1 MENTH
6 TLASMFEANKQALE
20 NKLIGLT
27 LPKDANQIQKVVS
40 EYLNS
45 MFENNGEYRQN
56 LTQAENYIIND
67 VIDLLNVQHEIINEL
82 VCKNHPTHTS
92 VDVKENNKKSNK
104 GLYTLLGSG
113 VGGSLGVVTG
123 NCIGGSVGTI
133 IGTWGAVFGAIAG
146 AAIVIY
152 CSTLTSS
159 NNGKTVT
166 VKKEIP
172 QTSIQTEVFLDIIKK
187 ICERV
192 DKLIGTFRNQIKR
205 VENAYRKEEKP
216 SLIKDYPSLSE
227 RLEELF
233 QIANS
238 EEKTNNDELLSQID
252 LVKRSLK
259 NYGVIFEDGK
269 LSNK

>member
-1 MENTH
+1 M
-6 TLASMFEANKQALE
+6 
-20 NKLIGLT
+20 
-27 LPKDANQIQKVVS
+27 
-40 EYLNS
+40 
-45 MFENNGEYRQN
+45 
-56 LTQAENYIIND
+56 
-67 VIDLLNVQHEIINEL
+67 
-82 VCKNHPTHTS
+82 
-92 VDVKENNKKSNK
+92 
-104 GLYTLLGSG
+104 
-113 VGGSLGVVTG
+113 
-123 NCIGGSVGTI
+123 
-133 IGTWGAVFGAIAG
+133 
-146 AAIVIY
+146 
-152 CSTLTSS
+152 
-159 NNGKTVT
+159 
-166 VKKEIP
+166 
-172 QTSIQTEVFLDIIKK
+172 FLDIIKK

>member
-20 NKLIGLT
+20 NKLISLS
-27 LPKDANQIQKVVS
+27 LPKDANQIQKVVT
-40 EYLNS
+40 EYLDS
-45 MFENNGEYRQN
+45 LFENDGEYRQH

-67 VIDLLNVQHEIINEL
+67 VVDLLNVQHEIIYEL

-92 VDVKENNKKSNK
+92 VDFKKKNKKSNK

-123 NCIGGSVGTI
+123 NCVGGSVGTI

-152 CSTLTSS
+152 CSTLTPS

-166 VKKEIP
+166 VKREIP
-172 QTSIQTEVFLDIIKK
+172 QTSIKTEVFLDIIKK

-192 DKLIGTFRNQIKR
+192 DRLIGTFRNQIKR
-205 VENAYRKEEKP
+205 VENAYKKEEKP
-216 SLIKDYPSLSE
+216 SLMRDYPSLTD

-233 QIANS
+233 QLAQS
-238 EEKTNNDELLSQID
+238 EENNYEELLSQID
-252 LVKRSLK
+252 LVQRSLK
-259 NYGVIFEDGK
+259 NYGVIYEDGK
-269 LSNK
+269 LKNK

>member
-20 NKLIGLT
+20 NKLISLS
-27 LPKDANQIQKVVS
+27 LPKDANQIQKVVT

-45 MFENNGEYRQN
+45 LFENDGEYRQH

-67 VIDLLNVQHEIINEL
+67 VVDLLNVQHEIINEL

-92 VDVKENNKKSNK
+92 VDFKKKNKKSNK

-166 VKKEIP
+166 VKREIP
-172 QTSIQTEVFLDIIKK
+172 QTSIKTEVFLDIIKK

-192 DKLIGTFRNQIKR
+192 DRLIGTFRNQIKR
-205 VENAYRKEEKP
+205 VENAYKKEEKP
-216 SLIKDYPSLSE
+216 SLMRDYPSLTD

-233 QIANS
+233 QLAQS
-238 EEKTNNDELLSQID
+238 EENNNEELLSQID
-252 LVKRSLK
+252 LVQRSLK
-259 NYGVIFEDGK
+259 NYGVIYEDGK
-269 LSNK
+269 LKNK

>member
-20 NKLIGLT
+20 NKLISLS
-27 LPKDANQIQKVVS
+27 LPKDANQIQKVVT
-40 EYLNS
+40 EYLDS
-45 MFENNGEYRQN
+45 LFENDGEYRQH

-67 VIDLLNVQHEIINEL
+67 VVDLLNVQHEIINEL

-92 VDVKENNKKSNK
+92 VDFKKKNKKSNK

-123 NCIGGSVGTI
+123 NCVGGSVGTI

-152 CSTLTSS
+152 CSTLTPS

-166 VKKEIP
+166 VKREIP
-172 QTSIQTEVFLDIIKK
+172 QTSIKTEVFLDIIKK

-192 DKLIGTFRNQIKR
+192 DRLIGTFRNQIKR
-205 VENAYRKEEKP
+205 VENAYKKEEKP
-216 SLIKDYPSLSE
+216 SLMRDYPSLTD

-233 QIANS
+233 QLAQS
-238 EEKTNNDELLSQID
+238 EENNNEELLSQID
-252 LVKRSLK
+252 LVQRSLK
-259 NYGVIFEDGK
+259 NYGVIYEDGK
-269 LSNK
+269 LKNK

>member
-20 NKLIGLT
+20 NKLISLS
-27 LPKDANQIQKVVS
+27 LPKDANQIQKVVT

-45 MFENNGEYRQN
+45 LFENDGEYRQH

-67 VIDLLNVQHEIINEL
+67 VVDLLNVQHEIINEL

-92 VDVKENNKKSNK
+92 VDFKKKNKKSNK

-123 NCIGGSVGTI
+123 NCVGGSVGTI

-152 CSTLTSS
+152 CSTLTPS

-166 VKKEIP
+166 VKREIP
-172 QTSIQTEVFLDIIKK
+172 QTSIKTEVFLDIIKK

-192 DKLIGTFRNQIKR
+192 DRLIGTFRNQIKR
-205 VENAYRKEEKP
+205 VENAYKKEEKP
-216 SLIKDYPSLSE
+216 SLMRDYPSLTD

-233 QIANS
+233 QLAQS
-238 EEKTNNDELLSQID
+238 EENNNEELLSQID
-252 LVKRSLK
+252 LVQRSLK
-259 NYGVIFEDGK
+259 NYGVIYEDGK
-269 LSNK
+269 LKNK

>member
-20 NKLIGLT
+20 NKLISLS
-27 LPKDANQIQKVVS
+27 LPKDANQIQKVVT

-45 MFENNGEYRQN
+45 LFENDGEYRQH

-67 VIDLLNVQHEIINEL
+67 VVDLLNVQHEIINEL

-92 VDVKENNKKSNK
+92 VDFKKKNKKSNK

-123 NCIGGSVGTI
+123 NCVGGSVGTI

-152 CSTLTSS
+152 CSTLTPS

-166 VKKEIP
+166 VKREIP
-172 QTSIQTEVFLDIIKK
+172 QTSIKTKVFLDIIKK

-192 DKLIGTFRNQIKR
+192 DRLIGTFRNQIKR
-205 VENAYRKEEKP
+205 VENAYKKEEKP
-216 SLIKDYPSLSE
+216 SLMRDYPSLTD

-233 QIANS
+233 QLAQS
-238 EEKTNNDELLSQID
+238 EENNNEELLSQID
-252 LVKRSLK
+252 LVQRSLK
-259 NYGVIFEDGK
+259 NYGVIYEDGK
-269 LSNK
+269 LKNK

>member
-20 NKLIGLT
+20 NKLISLS
-27 LPKDANQIQKVVS
+27 LPKDANQIQKVVT

-45 MFENNGEYRQN
+45 LFENDGEYRQH

-67 VIDLLNVQHEIINEL
+67 VVDLLNVQHEIIHEL

-92 VDVKENNKKSNK
+92 VDFKEKNKKSNK

-152 CSTLTSS
+152 CSTLTPSK
-159 NNGKTVT
+159 NEKTFT
-166 VKKEIP
+166 VKKEISLNP
-172 QTSIQTEVFLDIIKK
+172 IQTDVFLDIIRK

-192 DKLIGTFRNQIKR
+192 DKLIGTFRNQIER
-205 VENAYRKEEKP
+205 VENAIKKVEKP
-216 SLIKDYPSLSE
+216 SLTKDYPSLSE

-233 QIANS
+233 QLTNS
-238 EEKTNNDELLSQID
+238 EEKVSNEDLLAQID

-259 NYGVIFEDGK
+259 NYGVFFKDGK
-269 LSNK
+269 LMNK

>member
-1 MENTH
+1 MENTY

-20 NKLIGLT
+20 EELLCLT
-27 LPKDANQIQKVVS
+27 LPKDAGEIQNKVS
-40 EYLNS
+40 KHLKS
-45 MFENNGEYRQN
+45 LFENDGEFRQH

-67 VIDLLNVQHEIINEL
+67 VVDLLNVQQEIINEL
-82 VCKNHPTHTS
+82 VYKNHPTHTS
-92 VDVKENNKKSNK
+92 VDVKVKNKKSNK

-123 NCIGGSVGTI
+123 NCVGGSVGTI

-146 AAIVIY
+146 AAIIIY
-152 CSTLTSS
+152 CSTLTPS

-166 VKKEIP
+166 IKREIP
-172 QTSIQTEVFLDIIKK
+172 QTSIKTEVFLDIIKK

-192 DKLIGTFRNQIKR
+192 DRLIGTFRNQIKR
-205 VENAYRKEEKP
+205 VENAYKKEEKP
-216 SLIKDYPSLSE
+216 SLMRDYPSLTD

-233 QIANS
+233 QLAQS
-238 EEKTNNDELLSQID
+238 EENNNEELLSQID
-252 LVKRSLK
+252 LVQRSLK

>member
-20 NKLIGLT
+20 NKLISLS
-27 LPKDANQIQKVVS
+27 LPKDANQIQKVVT

-45 MFENNGEYRQN
+45 LFENDGEYRQH

-67 VIDLLNVQHEIINEL
+67 VVDLLNVQHEIINEL

-92 VDVKENNKKSNK
+92 VDFKKKDKKSNK

-123 NCIGGSVGTI
+123 NCVGGSVGTI

-152 CSTLTSS
+152 CSTLTPS

-166 VKKEIP
+166 VKREIP
-172 QTSIQTEVFLDIIKK
+172 QTSIKTEVFLDIIKK

-192 DKLIGTFRNQIKR
+192 DRLIGTFRNQIKR
-205 VENAYRKEEKP
+205 VENAYKKEEKP
-216 SLIKDYPSLSE
+216 SLMRDYPSLTD

-233 QIANS
+233 QLAQS
-238 EEKTNNDELLSQID
+238 EENNNEELLSQID
-252 LVKRSLK
+252 LVQRSLK
-259 NYGVIFEDGK
+259 NYGVIYEDGK
-269 LSNK
+269 LKNK